1 MRVDNVFTV
10 SQDGGRDVNASTK
23 SGNVERDDGDELV
36 IPDRGEEGVTRD
48 PGCIK
53 LPKSFSPSLLS
64 F

>member
-10 SQDGGRDVNASTK
+10 SHDGGRDVNASTK
-23 SGNVERDDGDELV
+23 SGTMATNLWSLIGGVG
-36 IPDRGEEGVTRD
+36 GVTRD

-53 LPKSFSPSLLS
+53 LPKTSSLLS

>member
-48 PGCIK
+48 H
-53 LPKSFSPSLLS
+53 
-64 F
+64 